1 MSHSRLGLADGW
13 GLLQS
18 MRFNQD
24 RSAFVCA
31 FQVTNK
37 TVFRAKVLDVD
48 TVLFRVLEASSAAW
62 KSFLYVRE

>member
-37 TVFRAKVLDVD
+37 DDVSGKSAGCILWRTGGFSCSLKVPH
-48 TVLFRVLEASSAAW
+48 
-62 KSFLYVRE
+62 

>member
-37 TVFRAKVLDVD
+37 TVSGKSAGCRY
-48 TVLFRVLEASSAAW
+48 TLEDWRLILQLGSPPLRSEN
-62 KSFLYVRE
+62 K

>member
-37 TVFRAKVLDVD
+37 TVFRAEVLDVGNP
-48 TVLFRVLEASSAAW
+48 
-62 KSFLYVRE
+62 

>member
-31 FQVTNK
+31 FQVPNKK
-37 TVFRAKVLDVD
+37 TVFRTEVLDV
-48 TVLFRVLEASSAAW
+48 LFRGLEVSSAA
-62 KSFLYVRE
+62 

>member
-37 TVFRAKVLDVD
+37 DNISGRMLNGTL
-48 TVLFRVLEASSAAW
+48 
-62 KSFLYVRE
+62 

>member
-37 TVFRAKVLDVD
+37 KTMFRVKVLDV
-48 TVLFRVLEASSAAW
+48 FFGGLEAFPAAW
-62 KSFLYVRE
+62 KSPIEV

>member
-13 GLLQS
+13 GQLQN

-31 FQVTNK
+31 FQVSLSSLSGIF
-37 TVFRAKVLDVD
+37 VQPFRYLCQAFQVS
-48 TVLFRVLEASSAAW
+48 LFSLSGILV
-62 KSFLYVRE
+62 

>member
-37 TVFRAKVLDVD
+37 KTVFRAEVLDVER
-48 TVLFRVLEASSAAW
+48 VLFTGLEASPAA
-62 KSFLYVRE
+62 